1 MKQAKKERKLDKLSM
16 NIMRLDKQLANTRRA
31 FDELI
36 KLVGNESDAGRTAT
50 IKYEYMKN
58 LLNAKRQRYVSEFE
72 LLQSK

>member
-36 KLVGNESDAGRTAT
+36 KLVGNNSDAGRTAT

-58 LLNAKRQRYVSEFE
+58 LLNAKRQQHVSELE